1 MQKIAFGLS
10 AVLSALLVIAAAS
23 KPSTAQS
30 GAPVA
35 GTEIQATAPHTNP
48 PDVRLHMHPRL
59 TSARAALI
67 RSYRAPAEKAAVASR
82 SWQEDPSLMDASWRL
97 WPSLVDF

>member
-10 AVLSALLVIAAAS
+10 ALLSALFVIAAAS

-30 GAPVA
+30 GAPVT
-35 GTEIQATAPHTNP
+35 GTVIQATAPHTNP
-48 PDVRLHMHPRL
+48 PDARLHMHPRL

-67 RSYRAPAEKAAVASR
+67 RSYRARAEKAAVASR